1 VGEPKTPSRHY
12 PHAKEGT
19 DILTIPSFYPQS
31 YPHSHI
37 FLSTDSVSYV
47 DKYVDGTIFI
57 NNMSEDQPIY
67 DRQDESSKLTDHNI
81 RLIVRKY
88 FTPQVDES
96 SNGIVLKF
104 VPNRGNS
111 LPEALVWFH
120 KGKKGF
126 TNKPISQNTWVM
138 VDCDLKPLHEILHKY
153 FHLSEGDYNIT
164 RSTLSTMA
172 YELINDHFKPMS
184 KIQ

>member
-1 VGEPKTPSRHY
+1 MDKS
-12 PHAKEGT
+12 
-19 DILTIPSFYPQS
+19 
-31 YPHSHI
+31 
-37 FLSTDSVSYV
+37 V
-47 DKYVDGTIFI
+47 DKYIFI

-67 DRQDESSKLTDHNI
+67 DRQDETSKLTDDNI

-88 FTPQVDES
+88 FTPQVDEN
-96 SNGIVLKF
+96 SNGIILKF

-126 TNKPISQNTWVM
+126 TNKPLSQNIWVM

-153 FHLSEGDYNIT
+153 FHLSEGDYHIT
-164 RSTLSTMA
+164 RSTLSSMA
-172 YELINDHFKPMS
+172 YEYINEWAKQS
-184 KIQ
+184 

>member
-1 VGEPKTPSRHY
+1 MVSGMDK
-12 PHAKEGT
+12 
-19 DILTIPSFYPQS
+19 
-31 YPHSHI
+31 
-37 FLSTDSVSYV
+37 SV
-47 DKYVDGTIFI
+47 DNIIFI
-57 NNMSEDQPIY
+57 NNMSDSIEITPNENDM
-67 DRQDESSKLTDHNI
+67 SKITDHNI

-172 YELINDHFKPMS
+172 YELINDHFKPMTR
-184 KIQ
+184 IQ

>member
-1 VGEPKTPSRHY
+1 MDK
-12 PHAKEGT
+12 
-19 DILTIPSFYPQS
+19 
-31 YPHSHI
+31 
-37 FLSTDSVSYV
+37 SV
-47 DKYVDGTIFI
+47 DNTIFI

-67 DRQDESSKLTDHNI
+67 DRQDETSKLTDDNI

-88 FTPQVDES
+88 FTPQVEES
-96 SNGIVLKF
+96 SKGIVLKF

-138 VDCDLKPLHEILHKY
+138 VDCDLKPLHELLHKH
-153 FHLSEGDYNIT
+153 FHLNEGDYDIT
-164 RSTLSTMA
+164 RSTLSSMA
-172 YELINDHFKPMS
+172 YELISEWGK
-184 KIQ
+184 K